1 MGSVVRPPLRV
12 LRLRMPLI
20 LRRAW
25 SVVADL
31 VVGYALKFG
40 VVGVFGYLIDVG
52 VFNALR
58 VDTGDGPVLA
68 SSFWAKAVSVSVATL
83 ATWIGNRYW
92 TFRDRRRTDFALELV
107 EFAAISGVGMAIALA
122 CLYVSHHVFGARSLV
137 ADNIAANGVGLVLG
151 TLFRFLMY
159 RYWVYGDHRVGTRD
173 APEASSPHPNRSVG
187 TPAGH

>member
-1 MGSVVRPPLRV
+1 
-12 LRLRMPLI
+12 MPQI
-20 LRRAW
+20 TKRAW
-25 SVVADL
+25 RAATDL

-52 VFNALR
+52 VFNGLR

-68 SSFWAKAVSVSVATL
+68 SSFWAKAISVSVATL

-92 TFRDRRRTDFALELV
+92 TFRDRRRKDFALELF

-122 CLYVSHHVFGARSLV
+122 CLYISHHVFGARSLL

-151 TLFRFLMY
+151 TTFRFLMY
-159 RYWVYGDHRVGTRD
+159 RYWVYGDHRARGK
-173 APEASSPHPNRSVG
+173 ASPTGEPSGGSATVAMSVE
-187 TPAGH
+187 H